1 MVDMTAYFESFRQAR
16 ILCIGDIMLDH
27 FMYGSVERI
36 SPEAPIPVL
45 KLERE
50 TQMLGGVGN
59 VVANLAAL
67 GIKTSVIAAVG
78 QDMAAE
84 QIRAKLQDIRVS
96 DSGLVTDSERPT
108 SVKTRYMS
116 GGQQLLRTDREKNG
130 ALSGESRSRFYEAV
144 DAAVMEADIVVLSDY
159 GKGVIDADLCRYVVS
174 RGKRVI
180 VDPKGRDYSRYEG
193 AFLVTPNRT
202 ELADAS
208 DMPTGTDAEV
218 AAAAKSVID
227 LTGVENI
234 LATRSK
240 DGMSVVYGSAA
251 KKDPVHIKTS
261 VREVYD
267 VSGAGDTVVAV
278 MAAMLAAGSDL
289 EAAAAVANVAG
300 GIVVGKTGTATVT
313 VSAIKKQI
321 DNTRNTGGV
330 TREEALEQVERWRA
344 NGLKI
349 GFTNGCFDLLH
360 PGHISLL
367 EQARARCDRLIVG
380 LNTDSSVRRLKGET
394 RPIQNETA
402 RITVLQAL
410 VAVGMVV
417 LFDEDTPEQLIRD
430 ISPDLLVKGAD
441 YAIENVVGAAH
452 VMSYG
457 GEVYLAELTEGQSTT
472 GMVGRMV
479 A

>member
-1 MVDMTAYFESFRQAR
+1 MVDMTAYFESFRQVR
-16 ILCIGDIMLDH
+16 VLCIGDIMLDH
-27 FMYGSVERI
+27 FMYGSVARI

-67 GIKTSVIAAVG
+67 GVKTSVVALVG
-78 QDMAAE
+78 QDAAAE
-84 QIRAKLQDIRVS
+84 QIRAKLQDIRVRCC
-96 DSGLVTDSERPT
+96 GLMMDTERPT
-108 SVKTRYMS
+108 SVKTRYLS
-116 GGQQLLRTDREKNG
+116 GGQQLLRTDREKTG
-130 ALSGESRSRFYEAV
+130 ALSGDCRDRFYEAV
-144 DAAVMEADIVVLSDY
+144 DAAIMEADVIVLSDY
-159 GKGVIDADLCRYVVS
+159 GKGTIDADLCRYVVS
-174 RGKRVI
+174 RGKPVI
-180 VDPKGRDYSRYEG
+180 VDPKGRDYSCYDG
-193 AFLVTPNRT
+193 AFLVTPNRA
-202 ELADAS
+202 ELAEAS
-208 DMPTGTDAEV
+208 DMPTGTDEEV
-218 AAAAKSVID
+218 TAAAKS
-227 LTGVENI
+227 LMEKTGVQNI

-240 DGMSVVYGSAA
+240 DGMSVIYGDTA

-278 MAAMLAAGSDL
+278 MAAMLATGAELD
-289 EAAAAVANVAG
+289 AAAAVANVAG
-300 GIVVGKTGTATVT
+300 GIVVGKIGTATVT
-313 VSAIKKQI
+313 VPDIKKQI

-344 NGLKI
+344 NGLSV

-380 LNTDSSVRRLKGET
+380 LNTDASVRRLKGET

-402 RITVLQAL
+402 RTTVLQAL
-410 VAVGMVV
+410 AAVDMVV
-417 LFDEDTPEQLIRD
+417 LFDEDTPEQLIKD
-430 ISPDLLVKGAD
+430 ISPNLLVKGAD
-441 YAIENVVGAAH
+441 YTIENVVGAAH

>member
-1 MVDMTAYFESFRQAR
+1 MVDMTAYFESFRQVR

-27 FMYGSVERI
+27 FMYGSVARI

-67 GIKTSVIAAVG
+67 GVKTSVVATVG

-96 DSGLVTDSERPT
+96 DGGLVTDAERPT
-108 SVKTRYMS
+108 SVKTRYLS
-116 GGQQLLRTDREKNG
+116 GGQQLLRTDREKTG
-130 ALSGESRSRFYEAV
+130 ALSGESRFYEAV
-144 DAAVMEADIVVLSDY
+144 DAAIMDADIVVLSDY
-159 GKGVIDADLCRYVVS
+159 GKGTIDADLCHYVVS

-180 VDPKGRDYSRYEG
+180 VDPKGRDYSCYKG

-208 DMPTGTDAEV
+208 DMATDTDEEV
-218 AAAAKSVID
+218 TAAAKSLME

-240 DGMSVVYGSAA
+240 DGMSIVYGVAA

-278 MAAMLAAGSDL
+278 MAAMLATGAEL
-289 EAAAAVANVAG
+289 ESAAAVANVAG
-300 GIVVGKTGTATVT
+300 GIVVGKIGTATVT
-313 VSAIKKQI
+313 VPDIKKQI

-344 NGLKI
+344 NELTV
-349 GFTNGCFDLLH
+349 GFTNGCFDL
-360 PGHISLL
+360 HISLL

-380 LNTDSSVRRLKGET
+380 LNTDASVRRLKGET

-402 RITVLQAL
+402 RTTVLQAL
-410 VAVGMVV
+410 AAVDMVV
-417 LFDEDTPEQLIRD
+417 LFDEDTPEQLIKD
-430 ISPDLLVKGAD
+430 ISPNLLVKGAD
-441 YAIENVVGAAH
+441 YTIENVVGAAH

-472 GMVGRMV
+472 GMDGRMV

>member
-1 MVDMTAYFESFRQAR
+1 MVDMTAHFENFRQVR
-16 ILCIGDIMLDH
+16 VLCIGDIMLDH
-27 FMYGSVERI
+27 FIYGCVERI

-67 GIKTSVIAAVG
+67 GVKTSVVALVG
-78 QDMAAE
+78 RDTAAE

-96 DSGLVTDSERPT
+96 DSGLVMDSERPT
-108 SVKTRYMS
+108 SVKTRYLS
-116 GGQQLLRTDREKNG
+116 GAQQLLRTDREKTG
-130 ALSGESRSRFYEAV
+130 ALSGETRSRFYEAV
-144 DAAVMEADIVVLSDY
+144 DAAIMEADVIVLSDY
-159 GKGVIDADLCRYVVS
+159 GKGTIDADLCRYVVS

-180 VDPKGRDYSRYEG
+180 VDPKGRDYSRYAG

-208 DMPTGTDAEV
+208 AMPTGTDEDV
-218 AAAAKSVID
+218 AAAAKTVIE
-227 LTGVENI
+227 TAGVQNI

-240 DGMSVVYGSAA
+240 DGMSVIYGPST
-251 KKDPVHIKTS
+251 KKAPVHLKTS

-278 MAAMLAAGSDL
+278 MAAMLATGADL

-300 GIVVGKTGTATVT
+300 GIVVGKIGTATVT
-313 VSAIKKQI
+313 VPDIKKQI

-330 TREEALEQVERWRA
+330 TREEALEQVARWRA
-344 NGLKI
+344 NGLKV

-380 LNTDSSVRRLKGET
+380 LNTDASVRRLKGET
-394 RPIQNETA
+394 RPIQNETS

-410 VAVGMVV
+410 SAVDMVV
-417 LFDEDTPEQLIRD
+417 LFDEDTPEQLIKD

-441 YAIENVVGAAH
+441 YTIENVVGAAH

>member
-1 MVDMTAYFESFRQAR
+1 MVDMTAYFESFRQVR

-27 FMYGSVERI
+27 FMYGSVARI

-67 GIKTSVIAAVG
+67 GVKTSVVATVG

-96 DSGLVTDSERPT
+96 DGGLVTDAERPT
-108 SVKTRYMS
+108 SVKTRYLS
-116 GGQQLLRTDREKNG
+116 GGQQLLRTDREKTG

-144 DAAVMEADIVVLSDY
+144 DAAIMDADIVVLSDY
-159 GKGVIDADLCRYVVS
+159 GKGTIDADLCHYVVS

-180 VDPKGRDYSRYEG
+180 VDPKGRDYSCYKG

-208 DMPTGTDAEV
+208 DMATGTDEEV
-218 AAAAKSVID
+218 TAAAKSLME

-240 DGMSVVYGSAA
+240 DGMSIVYGAAA

-278 MAAMLAAGSDL
+278 MAAMLATGAEL
-289 EAAAAVANVAG
+289 EAAASVANVAG
-300 GIVVGKTGTATVT
+300 GIVVGKIGTATVT
-313 VSAIKKQI
+313 VPDIKKQI

-344 NGLKI
+344 NGLTV

-380 LNTDSSVRRLKGET
+380 LNTDASVRRLKGET

-402 RITVLQAL
+402 RTTVLQAL
-410 VAVGMVV
+410 AAVDMVV
-417 LFDEDTPEQLIRD
+417 LFDEDTPEQLIKD
-430 ISPDLLVKGAD
+430 ISPNLLVKGAD
-441 YAIENVVGAAH
+441 YTIENVVGAAH

>member
-1 MVDMTAYFESFRQAR
+1 MVDMTTYFESFRQAR

-27 FMYGSVERI
+27 FMYGCVERI

-67 GIKTSVIAAVG
+67 GIKASVVAMVG
-78 QDMAAE
+78 RDMAGE
-84 QIRAKLQDIRVS
+84 QVRAKLQDIRVS
-96 DSGLVTDSERPT
+96 DNGLVTDSERPT
-108 SVKTRYMS
+108 SVKTRYLS
-116 GGQQLLRTDREKNG
+116 GGQQLLRTDREKTG
-130 ALSGESRSRFYEAV
+130 ALSGESRSSFYEAV
-144 DAAVMEADIVVLSDY
+144 DAAIMEADIVILSDY
-159 GKGVIDADLCRYVVS
+159 GKGTVDADLCRYVVS

-193 AFLVTPNRT
+193 AFLVTPNRA

-208 DMPTGTDAEV
+208 GMPTGTDEEVTV
-218 AAAAKSVID
+218 AAKAVID

-240 DGMSVVYGSAA
+240 DGMSVVYGPAA

-278 MAAMLAAGSDL
+278 MAAMLATGADL

-300 GIVVGKTGTATVT
+300 GIVVGKIGTATVT
-313 VSAIKKQI
+313 VPDIKKQI

-330 TREEALEQVERWRA
+330 TRMEALEQVERWRA
-344 NGLKI
+344 NGLKV

-380 LNTDSSVRRLKGET
+380 LNTDASVRRLKGET
-394 RPIQNETA
+394 RPIQNETS

-410 VAVGMVV
+410 AAVDMVV
-417 LFDEDTPEQLIRD
+417 LFDEDTPEQLICD

-441 YAIENVVGAAH
+441 YTIENVVGAAH